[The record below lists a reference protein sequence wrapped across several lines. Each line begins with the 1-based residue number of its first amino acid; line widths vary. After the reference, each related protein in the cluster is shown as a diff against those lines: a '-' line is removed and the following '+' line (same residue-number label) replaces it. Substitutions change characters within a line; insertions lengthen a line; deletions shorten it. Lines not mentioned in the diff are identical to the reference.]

1 MISANESNARQYVK
15 LVKICQQ
22 VDGEVKLFKDGTTKK
37 WYVTANGKTYSSD
50 SMDGA
55 LNQAAEEI
63 LGDR

>member
-1 MISANESNARQYVK
+1 MITANESNARQYVK
-15 LVKICQQ
+15 LVKICQL

-37 WYVTANGKTYSSD
+37 WYVTTNGKTYFSD

-63 LGDR
+63 LGE